1 MPKYPFLS
9 DEWIAEARR
18 LRTESGRE
26 DEPVTA
32 PVRVNQVV
40 TDVPFG
46 EGRIAAHVDTTSG
59 TLQLD
64 TGHLDGADAT
74 ITLDYDTAKALFVD
88 GTPEAGLQAFMAGK
102 ITVQGDL
109 AKLLAAVQHAAP
121 EADSAAAEFQEK
133 IRAITA

>member
-1 MPKYPFLS
+1 MPKYAFLS

-18 LRTESGRE
+18 IRADTGMD
-26 DEPVTA
+26 DEPVSA
-32 PVRVNQVV
+32 PVRVNQVI

-46 EGRIAAHVDTTSG
+46 EGSIAAHVDTTSG
-59 TLQLD
+59 TLRLD
-64 TGHLDGADAT
+64 VGHLDGADAT

-109 AKLLAAVQHAAP
+109 AKLLAAVQQASP
-121 EADSAAAEFQEK
+121 EAESEAAELQQK
-133 IRAITA
+133 IREITA